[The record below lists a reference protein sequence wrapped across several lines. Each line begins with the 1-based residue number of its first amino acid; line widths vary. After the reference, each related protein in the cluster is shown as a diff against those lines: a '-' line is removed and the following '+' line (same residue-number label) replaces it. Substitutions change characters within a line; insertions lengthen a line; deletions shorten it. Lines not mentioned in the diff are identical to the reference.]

1 MKKIVTPEIRPEPN
15 SFEDW
20 INVLTD
26 HKMPIFLNTAQ
37 GINNV
42 MSDEKKGTMELASV
56 ILQDPNLTV
65 KLLKM
70 GNSAYYNPSRQKMLT
85 VSRAILNLGEKM
97 IREITLLCSFFESI
111 QSSTNKAHATEEIAH
126 AIHSAL
132 QAKALA
138 IATHD
143 SSPEEI
149 FIATLLNHIGKISF
163 WCFCGE
169 QGERIQALINQGTY
183 THEEAEKAILGFR
196 LSDLGGPLSK
206 AWKLGGLIEEA
217 IEKYPSS
224 KNPRV
229 GLVHLGYEITEA
241 LKEGTDSTKYA
252 RCIQKIE
259 AITKQTKNTAI
270 DTIKHHTELAAE
282 IVSQFGVNDNLVCAK
297 TTSNQTTND
306 YESLSPADKQQ
317 LQFQISQEISTI
329 INDKLDINLL
339 FETVLEGVKRG
350 IGMDRVIFALLS
362 TDKQTLHEKL
372 SIGWRKDSC
381 NKIVFNVISKPT
393 NLFFQTLS
401 ASRALWY
408 KPSADA
414 ALYSIY
420 DINVIG
426 KNECFIMSVCSNNK
440 PTGIIYAD
448 RGINKQQLTDED
460 FNAFKYFTQQA
471 NIGLSIYRMQK
482 AS

>member
-1 MKKIVTPEIRPEPN
+1 MKKIDTPETKAEPN
-15 SFEDW
+15 TFEAW
-20 INVLTD
+20 VNVLTD
-26 HKMPIFLNTAQ
+26 HQMPIFLNTAQ

-56 ILQDPNLTV
+56 ILQDPNLTL

-70 GNSAYYNPSRQKMLT
+70 SNSAYYNPSRQKMIT
-85 VSRAILNLGEKM
+85 VSRAILNLGSEM
-97 IREITLLCSFFESI
+97 IRQITLLCSFFESI
-111 QSSTNKAHATEEIAH
+111 KSSTNKDHAAEEIAQ
-126 AIHSAL
+126 AIHAAF

-138 IATHD
+138 VATHD
-143 SSPEEI
+143 PTPEEI

-163 WCFCGE
+163 WCFCDK
-169 QGERIQALINQGTY
+169 QGERIQALIKQGAY
-183 THEEAEKAILGFR
+183 THEEAEKAVLGFK

-217 IEKYPSS
+217 IEKYPLS

-229 GLVHLGYEITEA
+229 GLVHLGYEITQA
-241 LKEGTDSTKYA
+241 LKEGTGSKKYA
-252 RCIQKIE
+252 ACIKKIE
-259 AITKQTKNTAI
+259 ALTKQPEIKI
-270 DTIKHHTELAAE
+270 IEHIKHHAGLAAE
-282 IVSQFGVNDNLVCAK
+282 IVSQFGASDTLAFAK
-297 TTSNQTTND
+297 TDSNQMACGH
-306 YESLSPADKQQ
+306 EPLSQADKQQ

-339 FETVLEGVKRG
+339 FETVLEGIKRG
-350 IGMDRVIFALLS
+350 IGMDRVAFALLS
-362 TDKQTLHEKL
+362 PDKQTLHEKL
-372 SIGWRKDSC
+372 AIGWRKGNC
-381 NKIVFNVISKPT
+381 NKIVFNITNVPP
-393 NLFFQTLS
+393 NLFFQVLS
-401 ASRALWY
+401 GSRALWV
-408 KPSADA
+408 KPSTDA
-414 ALYSIY
+414 GLYTVH

-426 KNECFIMSVCSNNK
+426 KTECFVMPVFPNNK

-448 RGINKQQLTDED
+448 RGIGKQPLTDED